1 MVVVKDIKGVHV
13 RGNVTPID
21 VNVKHLAFCA
31 IQNVTEA
38 CRVITKDNTLCI
50 ISRLGC

>member
-21 VNVKHLAFCA
+21 VNVNHLAFCA

-38 CRVITKDNTLCI
+38 CHVIIKDNYYV
-50 ISRLGC
+50 SSVG